1 MPANRIQHLL
11 RPVDFRISSITLIVF
26 FRSLQGRPLGHWSHW
41 LACRRRGRVQVFG
54 ISMVSTRPGGV
65 GPQPGSFWLLCGFNM
80 RPCERSATC
89 SLAELEM
96 LDDLDRLRSSCTF
109 YFFCLT
115 GGGRRRWEDPNT
127 GGSMKTSES
136 QALGQAGFGLVS
148 IQKRGFCGIPVDV
161 LQPGLLVKVNERDD
175 TSS

>member
-1 MPANRIQHLL
+1 MLL
-11 RPVDFRISSITLIVF
+11 GGAGDVGRFGSPEKQLHFLF
-26 FRSLQGRPLGHWSHW
+26 FLFDG
-41 LACRRRGRVQVFG
+41 
-54 ISMVSTRPGGV
+54 
-65 GPQPGSFWLLCGFNM
+65 
-80 RPCERSATC
+80 
-89 SLAELEM
+89 
-96 LDDLDRLRSSCTF
+96 
-109 YFFCLT
+109 